1 MSDNLSLAPAS
12 IGLQGL
18 TKQYGSTAVVR
29 DVDLDIRAGE
39 FMTFLG
45 PSGSG
50 KTTTLN
56 MIAGFVAP
64 TNGDVLV
71 DGRSVRAVP
80 THKRGM
86 GMVFQGYTLF
96 PHLSVGDNVGFPLK
110 QRGIAKKKRRQL
122 VQEAL
127 GTVELDG
134 FADRSP
140 RELSGGQQQRVS
152 LARAIVYRP
161 PVLLMDEPLGAL
173 DKRLRDALQEEIRA
187 IHRQIG
193 TTFIYVTHDQEEALS
208 LSDRIAVY
216 KDGRIEQ
223 VGTPSDLYDRPA
235 TLFVARFLGESTLLR
250 GEVDASELS
259 ALRIGSRKIPVTN
272 PNKVTGAAIAMI
284 RPERLRLL
292 PPGDPTGVLEVKVLN
307 EIYLGHVRKLAI
319 SLPDG
324 TTGVVR
330 ESPGLTS
337 PLAPGDSARLAWDA
351 ADAVVLPKE

>member
-1 MSDNLSLAPAS
+1 MTLAPS
-12 IGLQGL
+12 SVGLQGL
-18 TKQYGSTAVVR
+18 TKNYGETPAVR
-29 DVDLDIRAGE
+29 DVDLDIWAGE

-56 MIAGFVAP
+56 MIAGFVEP
-64 TNGDVLV
+64 TNGDVLI
-71 DGRSVRAVP
+71 DGQSVRAVP

-86 GMVFQGYTLF
+86 GMVFQGYALF

-110 QRGIAKKKRRQL
+110 RRGIAKKKRRQL
-122 VQEAL
+122 VEEAL

-140 RELSGGQQQRVS
+140 QELSGGQQQRVS

-161 PVLLMDEPLGAL
+161 PVLLMDDPLGAL

-187 IHRQIG
+187 IHRQVG
-193 TTFIYVTHDQEEALS
+193 TTFVYVTHDQEEALS

-216 KDGRIEQ
+216 NHGGIEQ
-223 VGTPSDLYDRPA
+223 VGTPRDLYDRPA
-235 TLFVARFLGESTLLR
+235 TLFVARFLGESTLLC
-250 GEVDASELS
+250 GVVDTPDLS
-259 ALRIGSRKIPVTN
+259 VLRTGSRRIPVTN

-292 PPGDPTGVLEVKVLN
+292 PLGDPTGVLEIRVQS
-307 EIYLGHVRKLAI
+307 ETYLGHVRKLGI

-324 TTGVVR
+324 TAGVVS
-330 ESPGLTS
+330 ESPGLASTVV
-337 PLAPGDSARLAWDA
+337 PGDSALLAWDV
-351 ADAVVLPKE
+351 ADAVVLPGEE

>member
-1 MSDNLSLAPAS
+1 
-12 IGLQGL
+12 
-18 TKQYGSTAVVR
+18 
-29 DVDLDIRAGE
+29 
-39 FMTFLG
+39 MTFLG

-56 MIAGFVAP
+56 MIAGFVEP

-134 FADRSP
+134 FEDRSP

-250 GEVDASELS
+250 GEVDASDLS
-259 ALRIGSRKIPVTN
+259 ALRIGSRRIPVTN
-272 PNKVTGAAIAMI
+272 PNKVSGAAIAMI

-292 PPGDPTGVLEVKVLN
+292 PPGDATGALEVRVLN

-337 PLAPGDSARLAWDA
+337 TLAPGDSARLAWDA
-351 ADAVVLPKE
+351 ADAVVLPTE

>member
-1 MSDNLSLAPAS
+1 
-12 IGLQGL
+12 
-18 TKQYGSTAVVR
+18 
-29 DVDLDIRAGE
+29 
-39 FMTFLG
+39 
-45 PSGSG
+45 
-50 KTTTLN
+50 
-56 MIAGFVAP
+56 MIAGFVEP

-193 TTFIYVTHDQEEALS
+193 TTFVYVTHDQEEALS

-272 PNKVTGAAIAMI
+272 PNNVTGAAIAMI

-292 PPGDPTGVLEVKVLN
+292 PPGDSTGVLEVKVLN
-307 EIYLGHVRKLAI
+307 EIYLGHMRKLAI

-337 PLAPGDSARLAWDA
+337 TLAPGDCAQLAWDA

>member
-18 TKQYGSTAVVR
+18 TKQYGTTAVVR
-29 DVDLDIRAGE
+29 DVQLDIQAGE

-56 MIAGFVAP
+56 MIAGFVQP

-71 DGRSVRAVP
+71 DGRSLRAVP

-216 KDGRIEQ
+216 NDGRIEQ

-259 ALRIGSRKIPVTN
+259 ALRMGSRKIPVTN

-292 PPGDPTGVLEVKVLN
+292 PPGESTGALEVKVLN

-324 TTGVVR
+324 TTGAVR

-337 PLAPGDSARLAWDA
+337 ALAPGDSARLAWDA

>member
-1 MSDNLSLAPAS
+1 VSDNLSLAPAS

-18 TKQYGSTAVVR
+18 TKQYGSTSVVR

-56 MIAGFVAP
+56 MIAGFVEP

-193 TTFIYVTHDQEEALS
+193 TTFVYVTHDQEEALS

-259 ALRIGSRKIPVTN
+259 ALCIGSRKIPVTN

-292 PPGDPTGVLEVKVLN
+292 PSGDSTGALEVRVLN

-337 PLAPGDSARLAWDA
+337 TLAPGDSARLAWDA

>member
-1 MSDNLSLAPAS
+1 
-12 IGLQGL
+12 
-18 TKQYGSTAVVR
+18 
-29 DVDLDIRAGE
+29 
-39 FMTFLG
+39 
-45 PSGSG
+45 
-50 KTTTLN
+50 
-56 MIAGFVAP
+56 
-64 TNGDVLV
+64 
-71 DGRSVRAVP
+71 
-80 THKRGM
+80 
-86 GMVFQGYTLF
+86 
-96 PHLSVGDNVGFPLK
+96 
-110 QRGIAKKKRRQL
+110 
-122 VQEAL
+122 
-127 GTVELDG
+127 
-134 FADRSP
+134 
-140 RELSGGQQQRVS
+140 
-152 LARAIVYRP
+152 
-161 PVLLMDEPLGAL
+161 VLLMDEPLGAL

-193 TTFIYVTHDQEEALS
+193 TTFVYVTHDQEEALS

-216 KDGRIEQ
+216 NDGRIEQ

-259 ALRIGSRKIPVTN
+259 ALRIGSRRIPVTN

-292 PPGDPTGVLEVKVLN
+292 PPGESTGALEVKVLN

-324 TTGVVR
+324 TTGAVR

-337 PLAPGDSARLAWDA
+337 TLAPGDSARLAWDA

>member
-1 MSDNLSLAPAS
+1 
-12 IGLQGL
+12 
-18 TKQYGSTAVVR
+18 
-29 DVDLDIRAGE
+29 
-39 FMTFLG
+39 MTFLG

-56 MIAGFVAP
+56 MIAGFVEP

-193 TTFIYVTHDQEEALS
+193 TTFVYVTHDQEEALS

-250 GEVDASELS
+250 GEVGDSELS

-292 PPGDPTGVLEVKVLN
+292 PPGDSTGVLEVTVLN
-307 EIYLGHVRKLAI
+307 EIYLGHMRKLAI

-337 PLAPGDSARLAWDA
+337 TLAPGDSARLAWDA

>member
-1 MSDNLSLAPAS
+1 VSDNLSLAPAS
-12 IGLQGL
+12 VGLQGL

-80 THKRGM
+80 THRRGM

-193 TTFIYVTHDQEEALS
+193 TTFVYVTHDQEEALS

-250 GEVDASELS
+250 GEVDASQLS

-272 PNKVTGAAIAMI
+272 PDKVTGAAIAMI

-292 PPGDPTGVLEVKVLN
+292 PPGDSTGVLEVAVLN
-307 EIYLGHVRKLAI
+307 EIYLGHMRKLAI

-337 PLAPGDSARLAWDA
+337 TLAAGDPARLTWDA

>member
-1 MSDNLSLAPAS
+1 
-12 IGLQGL
+12 
-18 TKQYGSTAVVR
+18 VVR

-56 MIAGFVAP
+56 MIAGFVEP

-193 TTFIYVTHDQEEALS
+193 TTFVYVTHDQEEALQP
-208 LSDRIAVY
+208 LRPDRGLQRRENRTGG
-216 KDGRIEQ
+216 DTQR
-223 VGTPSDLYDRPA
+223 PLRPA
-235 TLFVARFLGESTLLR
+235 GN
-250 GEVDASELS
+250 
-259 ALRIGSRKIPVTN
+259 ALRRALSRGVH
-272 PNKVTGAAIAMI
+272 
-284 RPERLRLL
+284 
-292 PPGDPTGVLEVKVLN
+292 PP
-307 EIYLGHVRKLAI
+307 
-319 SLPDG
+319 
-324 TTGVVR
+324 
-330 ESPGLTS
+330 
-337 PLAPGDSARLAWDA
+337 AWRG
-351 ADAVVLPKE
+351 

>member
-1 MSDNLSLAPAS
+1 MSDKLALAPAS
-12 IGLQGL
+12 IGLQRL
-18 TKQYGSTAVVR
+18 TKQYGSTAAVR

-56 MIAGFVAP
+56 MIAGFVEP

-134 FADRSP
+134 FEDRSP

-193 TTFIYVTHDQEEALS
+193 TTFVYVTHDQEEALS

-250 GEVDASELS
+250 GEVDASDLS
-259 ALRIGSRKIPVTN
+259 ALRIGSRRIPVTN
-272 PNKVTGAAIAMI
+272 PNKVSGAAIAMI

-292 PPGDPTGVLEVKVLN
+292 PPGDATGALEVRVLN

-337 PLAPGDSARLAWDA
+337 TLAPGDSARLAWDA
-351 ADAVVLPKE
+351 ADAVVLPTE